1 MMTISIIIP
10 VNNEEDSIPEL
21 YNRVSKALNNLTNQW
36 EVLCINDGSD
46 DKSLTLLVDLHKKE
60 KKWKVI
66 DLSRN
71 FGHQRAI
78 WAGLE
83 YATGDFIGIMD
94 ADLQDAP
101 ELFETFL
108 HNFQKDTDVVYAI
121 RKNRKE
127 NVLKKISY
135 WFFYRLLKYIFSINM
150 PLDSGDFCLMRKKV
164 VTQILKMPEQ
174 SLFFRGIRSWVGFN
188 QKGITYERD
197 ERQAGKSKYSLKR
210 LFKLAYNGLYSFS
223 NFPIKFLGRL
233 GLFIIISS
241 LLYSIWIITKKL
253 VWGQVPEGFTTLIL
267 VMLFFGGIQL
277 VTVRILGEYIY
288 RIYEETRKRPLYI
301 IRDMYGDIGTVKK
314 EN

>member
-1 MMTISIIIP
+1 MMTISIVIP

-21 YNRVSKALNNLTNQW
+21 YIRVSKALNNLTNQW

-46 DKSLTLLVDLHKKE
+46 DKSLPLLVDLHKKDN
-60 KKWKVI
+60 KWKVI
-66 DLSRN
+66 DLSKN

-83 YATGDFIGIMD
+83 HATGDFIGIMD

-108 HNFQKDTDVVYAI
+108 NNFREEIDVVYAI

-127 NVLKKISY
+127 NVFKKMSY
-135 WFFYRLLKYIFSINM
+135 WFFYRLLKYVFGIDM

-164 VTQILKMPEQ
+164 VEQILKMPEQ

-188 QKGITYERD
+188 QKGINYERD
-197 ERQAGKSKYSLKR
+197 ERQAGKSKYSLRR
-210 LFKLAYNGLYSFS
+210 LFRLAYNGLYSFS

-241 LLYSIWIITKKL
+241 ALYSIWIITKKL
-253 VWGQVPEGFTTLIL
+253 VWGTVPEGFTTLIL
-267 VMLFFGGIQL
+267 VILFFGGIQL

-288 RIYEETRKRPLYI
+288 RIYDETRKRPLYI
-301 IRDMYGDIGTVKK
+301 IRDMYGDIGNIKK